1 MLLGGEG
8 IEDHAA
14 LGLADALNDD
24 LLGGLG
30 GDAAERLRLH
40 VDIDEVAEVGVL
52 VDLAGLVERD
62 LRGGREDV
70 VDDLLLHVHVHIVVL
85 DLDKD
90 VVGIALFVLFYRQ
103 RSAPA

>member
-1 MLLGGEG
+1 MMTCLAVW
-8 IEDHAA
+8 AA
-14 LGLADALNDD
+14 MRPKACV
-24 LLGGLG
+24 
-30 GDAAERLRLH
+30 LH
-40 VDIDEVAEVGVL
+40 VDVDQIAELGVL

-90 VVGIALFVLFYRQ
+90 VVGIALFVLLIGGDR
-103 RSAPA
+103 APA